1 MSKFQSFK
9 DLEWNLMSAVA
20 RTALMQNCSLRTN
33 IGSVQTF
40 RGREELKAGCCRHGD
55 GYHQLYMSIPMAPA
69 AHHNTRKEHMK
80 ERKEPGKTDQI
91 ELWTTKISGNVVFRS
106 DCLSSNW
113 TRSCNAQLKLH
124 WNRCVRQRVS
134 TISSFGIVDVAGAP
148 PKTALMDVM

>member
-1 MSKFQSFK
+1 
-9 DLEWNLMSAVA
+9 MSAVA

-69 AHHNTRKEHMK
+69 AHHNTSREHMK

-91 ELWTTKISGNVVFRS
+91 ELWTTKSLEMLYLDQTVFPRIGPGVAT
-106 DCLSSNW
+106 LS
-113 TRSCNAQLKLH
+113 
-124 WNRCVRQRVS
+124 
-134 TISSFGIVDVAGAP
+134 
-148 PKTALMDVM
+148 